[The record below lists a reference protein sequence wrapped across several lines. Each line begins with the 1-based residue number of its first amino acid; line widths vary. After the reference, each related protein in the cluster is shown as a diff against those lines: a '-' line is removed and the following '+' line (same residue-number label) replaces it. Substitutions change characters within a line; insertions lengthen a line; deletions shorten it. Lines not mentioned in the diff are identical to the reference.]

1 MRRDGLPQIVGH
13 LDPAG
18 TRAVDDLFR
27 SAAAGIRTRLV
38 NRIGSNLPVRPMG
51 TEWLPL
57 SQVRERIAPGAAL
70 VSFRLPSGLVGMVA
84 VEQELLARLVGQMLG
99 QSPEFSTN
107 ADPFFV
113 VMPERPLSRFDLVIA
128 RRVADDVLGG
138 LLEVLG
144 GAGSAPAEIT
154 GVGSPSRI
162 AMPVSP
168 TALVGAVTYEI
179 GTAEQPYGA
188 ITLVT
193 SSEITRIAAPRAAS
207 RPNGE
212 GKLGIERVLPLPVTA
227 VVELRRLSLPL
238 ARVRTLEVG
247 QLIDLGPVRDVVLR
261 VGDRAAL
268 VGEAGSQN
276 QVRSVRVK
284 SRVEGGFTR

>member
-1 MRRDGLPQIVGH
+1 MRDGLPQIVGH
-13 LDPAG
+13 LDPVA
-18 TRAVDDLFR
+18 TRAVDELFR
-27 SAAAGIRTRLV
+27 SAATGIRTRLV
-38 NRIGSNLPVRPMG
+38 NRIGSNLPVRPME
-51 TEWLPL
+51 TVWVPL
-57 SQVRERIAPGAAL
+57 SQMKDRIPAGAAL
-70 VSFRLPSGLVGMVA
+70 ASFRLPSGLVGMVA
-84 VEQELLARLVGQMLG
+84 VEQDLLARLVGQMLG
-99 QSPEFSTN
+99 QPPEFAKT

-128 RRVADDVLGG
+128 RRVAEDVLGG
-138 LLEVLG
+138 LIEILG
-144 GAGSAPAEIT
+144 APGMGPAEIT

-162 AMPVSP
+162 VMPVPP

-179 GTAEQPYGA
+179 GSAEQPYGA

-193 SSEITRIAAPRAAS
+193 SSEITRIGAPRAVS
-207 RPNGE
+207 RLNGE

-238 ARVRTLEVG
+238 SRVRSLEVG
-247 QLIDLGPVRDVVLR
+247 QLLDLGPVRDVVLR
-261 VGDRAAL
+261 VGDRPAL

-276 QVRSVRVK
+276 QVRSIRVK